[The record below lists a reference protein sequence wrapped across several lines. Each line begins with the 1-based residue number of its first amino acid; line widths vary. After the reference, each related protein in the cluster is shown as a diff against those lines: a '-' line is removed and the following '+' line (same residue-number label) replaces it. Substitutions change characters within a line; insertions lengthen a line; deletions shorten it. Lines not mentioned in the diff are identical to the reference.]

1 MSRHRTY
8 PYLLH
13 ASAGIIWPLEPLYGF
28 AIVSAY
34 IQEFT
39 ESVLEL
45 KPQMT
50 EVQAAG
56 KRLKEACSAKV

>member
-1 MSRHRTY
+1 MF
-8 PYLLH
+8 L
-13 ASAGIIWPLEPLYGF
+13 PLSLPT
-28 AIVSAY
+28 Y

-45 KPQMT
+45 KPQIS